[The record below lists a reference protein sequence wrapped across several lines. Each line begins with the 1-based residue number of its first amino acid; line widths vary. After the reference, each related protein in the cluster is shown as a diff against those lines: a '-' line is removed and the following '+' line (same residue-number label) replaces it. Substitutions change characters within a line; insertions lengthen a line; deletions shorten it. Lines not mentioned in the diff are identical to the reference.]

1 MTNNQTKTALVV
13 NCSNEVQRKVEAILM
28 LKRVITP
35 SLMLL
40 KDSLLSMV
48 SESEPDELY
57 SIAETQAH
65 YYRIVQK
72 MENLLATH
80 QPQYLLTDKE
90 WLDLADSLADISLAN
105 RQVIG
110 EVQFLINTIHQSIV
124 KTA

>member
-1 MTNNQTKTALVV
+1 MLNQTKTALVV
-13 NCSNEVQRKVEAILM
+13 NNSSEVQRKVDAILK
-28 LKRVITP
+28 LKKVFIP
-35 SLMLL
+35 SLILL

-48 SESEPDELY
+48 SEPELDELY
-57 SIAETQAH
+57 STAETQAH

-80 QPQYLLTDKE
+80 EPQYLLTNKE
-90 WLDLADSLADISLAN
+90 WLDLADSLADIPLATKK
-105 RQVIG
+105 VIG